1 MPFSM
6 KGYLLLLLSLVGF
19 LPANAQKREFSDQY
33 RIDRRVQLDTRREG
47 DSLRIYLRFPNGNV
61 VRQGQPLRIAAWP
74 TYDARRPLWTDTIRH
89 FARRIRPDGT
99 AARVD
104 FCLPIA
110 RLTSGTVLSMA
121 CAPAAESATGD
132 AAWLPLTPTLLSR
145 PYLLTDTLG
154 TPLMRRS
161 VRAGEVFYVDRYGQD
176 LPVLVRQYAAPFVP
190 SLPPHANSA
199 QSLAP
204 PTLSVSDSLAFAAG
218 LPVVLPEA
226 GLYTV
231 RLAGEKGLMG
241 ILVTDENYPELTT
254 ADELIQPLV
263 YLTTSA
269 ERKKLYDAP
278 NPKRAVDQFWLN
290 AAAGQQA
297 IARQA
302 IRTYYGRTKA
312 ANQLFVAHKAGWM
325 TDRGML
331 YIAVG
336 PPDAVYRT
344 AQEERWVYHGTDNG
358 ASSTYTF
365 RWKPSTFAPEHY
377 ELVRRPEYERLW
389 YAAVAQWRKATTTA
403 LGR

>member
-1 MPFSM
+1 M
-6 KGYLLLLLSLVGF
+6 KGYLLLVLLLLEFV
-19 LPANAQKREFSDQY
+19 PVVAQKREFSDQY

-47 DSLRIYLRFPNGNV
+47 DSLRVYLRFPNGNA
-61 VRQGQPLRIAAWP
+61 VRQGQLLRIMAWP
-74 TYDARRPLWTDTIRH
+74 SYDARRPLWTDTVRH
-89 FARRIRPDGT
+89 LARRIRLDGA
-99 AARVD
+99 AARVE

-110 RLTSGTVLSMA
+110 KLASGTVLSMA
-121 CAPAAESATGD
+121 CAPATEAATGD
-132 AAWLPLTPTLLSR
+132 AAWLPLTTAQLSR
-145 PYLLTDTLG
+145 PYVLTDTVG
-154 TPLMRRS
+154 TPLLRRS

-176 LPVLVRQYAAPFVP
+176 LPVLIRRYAASFVA
-190 SLPPHANSA
+190 SLPPHADPA
-199 QSLAP
+199 RQSSAP
-204 PTLSVSDSLAFAAG
+204 PTLSISDSLAFPAG
-218 LPVVLPEA
+218 LPVVLPEV

-241 ILVTDENYPELTT
+241 ILVTDKNYPELTT

-302 IRTYYGRTKA
+302 IRTYYGRAKA

-331 YIAVG
+331 YIALG

-358 ASSTYTF
+358 AASSYTF

-389 YAAVAQWRKATTTA
+389 YAAVEQWRKATTTA

>member
-1 MPFSM
+1 M
-6 KGYLLLLLSLVGF
+6 KFLFYLLSLLLVV
-19 LPANAQKREFSDQY
+19 PATAQKREFSDQY

-47 DSLRIYLRFPNGNV
+47 DSLRIYLRFPNGAAI
-61 VRQGQPLRIAAWP
+61 RRGQPMHVMAWP
-74 TYDARRPLWTDTIRH
+74 TYDARRPLWTDTVRH

-99 AARVD
+99 AARVE

-110 RLTSGTVLSMA
+110 KLTSGTALSMA
-121 CAPAAESATGD
+121 CAPAAEAATGD
-132 AAWLPLTPTLLSR
+132 AVWLSLTTAQLSR
-145 PYLLTDTLG
+145 PYVLTDTLG
-154 TPLMRRS
+154 TPLLRRS
-161 VRAGEVFYVDRYGQD
+161 VRAGEAFYVDRYGQD
-176 LPVLVRQYAAPFVP
+176 LPVLVRRYAAPFVAA
-190 SLPPHANSA
+190 LPPHADPA
-199 QSLAP
+199 RQSSAP
-204 PTLSVSDSLAFAAG
+204 PTLSVSDSLAFPAG
-218 LPVVLPEA
+218 LPVSLPEA
-226 GLYTV
+226 GVYTV

-241 ILVTDENYPELTT
+241 VLVTDENYPELST

-302 IRTYYGRTKA
+302 IRTYYGRVKA
-312 ANQLFVAHKAGWM
+312 ANELFAAHKAGWM

-358 ASSTYTF
+358 ASATYTF
-365 RWKPSTFAPEHY
+365 RSKPSTFAPEHY
-377 ELVRRPEYERLW
+377 DLVRRPEYERLW
-389 YAAVAQWRKATTTA
+389 YAAVEQWRKATTTA